1 MERGLPLFP
10 ERASTIA
17 GQVDALFWSWVAI
30 SAFFSLLIAAAIF
43 YFFIR
48 YQRRHSGEF
57 GSDDHGSLTL
67 EIVWSVIPLVICLVM
82 FAWGTKVF
90 FDQSRPPA
98 DATEFFATG
107 KQWMWKFQHP
117 SGKREIN
124 NLHVPVDRP
133 IKLTMISEDV
143 IHSFYVPAFRVKQ
156 DVLPGRY
163 STVWFEATKPGEY
176 HLFCAEYCGTE
187 HSLMGGTVY
196 VLEQDEYEDWLAQ
209 APAAGA
215 GAGATGEELFAALA
229 CDTCHFEGS
238 RARGPNLAGVYGST
252 VELAGGGTV
261 TADDDYLRESILSPS
276 ARVVAGYQPLMPT
289 YQGQVTEDQLLQ
301 LLQHIKSL
309 APGAPAEE
317 TAAPTEGTPAPIEA
331 TPDPIEATEEVGR

>member
-1 MERGLPLFP
+1 MREALPLFP
-10 ERASTIA
+10 VRASTIA
-17 GQVDALFWSWVAI
+17 GEVDALFWTWVAI
-30 SAFFSLLIAAAIF
+30 SAFFSLLIAGAIF

-57 GSDDHGSLTL
+57 GSEDHSSMTL
-67 EIVWSVIPLVICLVM
+67 EIVWSVIPLVITLVM

-90 FDQSRPPA
+90 FEQSRPPA
-98 DATEFFATG
+98 NATEYFATG

-124 NLHVPVDRP
+124 NLHVPVNRP

-163 STVWFEATKPGEY
+163 TTVWFEATRPGQY

-187 HSLMGGTVY
+187 HSLMGGSVY
-196 VLEQDEYEDWLAQ
+196 VMEQSEYEDWLAQ
-209 APAAGA
+209 TSAAGA
-215 GAGATGEELFAALA
+215 AAGATGEELFAALA

-238 RARGPNLAGVYGST
+238 RARGPDLAGVYGSE

-261 TADDDYLRESILSPS
+261 TADEDYLRESILNPQ
-276 ARVVAGYQPLMPT
+276 ARIVAGYQPLMPT
-289 YQGQVTEDQLLQ
+289 YQGQVNEEQLLQ
-301 LLQHIKSL
+301 LIQHIKTLQSREGESEGE
-309 APGAPAEE
+309 AGALPAAE
-317 TAAPTEGTPAPIEA
+317 TAETAQTGDT
-331 TPDPIEATEEVGR
+331 GR